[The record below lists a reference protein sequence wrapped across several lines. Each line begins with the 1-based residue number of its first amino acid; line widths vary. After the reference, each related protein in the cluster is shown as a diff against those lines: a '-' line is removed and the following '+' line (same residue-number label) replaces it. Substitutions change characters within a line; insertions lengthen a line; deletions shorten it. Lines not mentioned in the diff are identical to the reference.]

1 LKNAGGYLSAA
12 VCAGL
17 LSSSSQAA
25 GDGSTLNLV
34 SAPAL
39 AKKLG
44 ITVSTK
50 LLLTYNIII
59 VYACHLI

>member
-1 LKNAGGYLSAA
+1 MKNAGGYLSAA

-50 LLLTYNIII
+50 LLLT
-59 VYACHLI
+59 